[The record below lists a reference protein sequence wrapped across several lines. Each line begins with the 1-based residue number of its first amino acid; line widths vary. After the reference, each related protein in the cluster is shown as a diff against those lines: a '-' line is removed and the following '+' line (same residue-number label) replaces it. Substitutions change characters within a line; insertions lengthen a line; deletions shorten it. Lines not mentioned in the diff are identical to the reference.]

1 MIKCKRRFMH
11 GKRRRRSPLRNEQLA
26 TRPLTDDEKKMYS
39 PYMTLKW
46 TASVEHKERTVKE
59 FYIEEANEN
68 LNKHLWTLS
77 KNHKGLLWRL
87 TAMCGSTFVLFHKW
101 IYPKKTK
108 TNTKSKMKE
117 LQEIFPTAKQKDL
130 DVLDKTMSNKEF
142 TELKKQHGIV

>member
-1 MIKCKRRFMH
+1 MVAKFLDIKRLMRAVDSRDKQWYS
-11 GKRRRRSPLRNEQLA
+11 K
-26 TRPLTDDEKKMYS
+26 LTDDEKKMYS
-39 PYMTLKW
+39 PYMTLRW

-59 FYIEEANEN
+59 YYIEEANEK

-130 DVLDKTMSNKEF
+130 DVLDITMINKEF
-142 TELKKQHGIV
+142 TELKKQHVIV

>member
-1 MIKCKRRFMH
+1 MVAKFLDIKRLMRAVDSRDKQWYS
-11 GKRRRRSPLRNEQLA
+11 K
-26 TRPLTDDEKKMYS
+26 LTDDEKKMYS

-46 TASVEHKERTVKE
+46 TASVGHKERTVKE

-101 IYPKKTK
+101 IYQKKTT
-108 TNTKSKMKE
+108 TNPKSKMKE

-130 DVLDKTMSNKEF
+130 DVLDITMSNKEF